1 MEKKIKGTNTISEI
15 VADDIRTAT
24 VFKKH
29 GLDFCCGGNK
39 TLKDAC
45 DENNIGIDDLLES
58 LQNAKLSSESSID
71 FQKMELDKLLDH
83 IVDRHHKYIYDVGP
97 HTLQFIKKVANVH
110 GENHPETKEVAMI
123 FMNLMSELHHHMMKE
138 EQILFPYIRN
148 LIKMFNGEVDTQNF
162 REFIGNPVRMM
173 LLEHDQAGDMLKK
186 INELT
191 SNFTL
196 PEGACNTF
204 RASYANL
211 KEMED
216 DIMLHIHLEN
226 NVIFPRSIALEKQ
239 IAESLI
245 EG

>member
-1 MEKKIKGTNTISEI
+1 MKETITISEI

-24 VFKKH
+24 VFKKN
-29 GLDFCCGGNK
+29 GIDFCCGGNK
-39 TLKDAC
+39 TLKEAC
-45 DENNIGIDDLLES
+45 DENNIGIDDLIES

-71 FQKMELDKLLDH
+71 FQKMELDKLLDY
-83 IVDRHHKYIYDVGP
+83 IVERHHKYIYDVGP
-97 HTLQFIKKVANVH
+97 HTLQFIKKVASVH
-110 GENHPETKEVAMI
+110 GVNHPETKEVAVI

-138 EQILFPYIRN
+138 EQILFPYIRS
-148 LIKMFNGEVDTQNF
+148 LVTMLNGEVDTQNF
-162 REFIGNPVRMM
+162 REFVENPVRMM

-191 SNFTL
+191 SKYTL

-204 RASYANL
+204 KASYANL

-226 NVIFPRSIALEKQ
+226 NVLFPRAIALEKQ
-239 IAESLI
+239 ITESLI